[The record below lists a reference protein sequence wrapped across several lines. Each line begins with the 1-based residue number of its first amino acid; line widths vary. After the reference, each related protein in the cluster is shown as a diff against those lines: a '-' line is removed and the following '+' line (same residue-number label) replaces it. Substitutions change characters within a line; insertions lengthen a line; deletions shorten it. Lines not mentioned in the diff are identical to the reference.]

1 MDKIDITIIG
11 GGVTGLA
18 SALYLTEKYPDKTIM
33 LVEKNAFLGEEQSG
47 RNSGIRHSSIQYKP
61 GSLKAKF
68 CVEGNRLITEFCKK
82 YDIPYADT
90 GKLTVAVTPE
100 EVEKL
105 DYYYNRAVQNGA
117 PGVRKLTGEEVKEFE
132 PNVKCLAAV
141 YTPSTGIV
149 DGATYIKTMKNLLGN
164 TEAIVFDHTKVL
176 DVKHQDEGLVVKVN
190 QAGEEYEFLSDIVV
204 NAAGLFGDE
213 LTRMVNPDFHYKVKP
228 LRGEFMKFNM
238 NKRPELFMKGMPV
251 YPVPRPIP
259 GGMLDEHG
267 EPKTTSGTHLTPCFD
282 LDASGK
288 AVISNFVHVGPFQV
302 PINDK
307 SDYESNRAPPE
318 VFVKDLQKF
327 FPGLRV
333 EDLEQEFTGI
343 QVKIAGYDDWI
354 LERDKKHSNF
364 ITAIIDSPGFT
375 ASQAVG
381 KHISELVDQIYAEK
395 KVGIEAMVAGVSGK

>member
-1 MDKIDITIIG
+1 MESIDITIIG

-82 YDIPYADT
+82 YDVPYADT
-90 GKLTVAVTPE
+90 GKLTVATTLE
-100 EVEKL
+100 DIAKL
-105 DYYYNRAVQNGA
+105 DFYYERAVKNGA
-117 PGVRKLTGEEVKEFE
+117 PGVRKLTKGEIKEFE
-132 PNVKCLAAV
+132 PNIEGLAAV

-164 TEAIVFDHTKVL
+164 TDAIVFDHTKVL
-176 DVKHQDEGLVVKVN
+176 DVKPQEDGFVVKVD
-190 QAGEEYEFLSDIVV
+190 QAGEVYEFKSEIVV
-204 NAAGLFGDE
+204 NAAGLFADE
-213 LTRMVNPDFHYKVKP
+213 LTRMVNPEFPYKIKP
-228 LRGEFMKFNM
+228 LRGEFMKFNK

-251 YPVPRPIP
+251 YKIPQPIP

-267 EPKTTSGTHLTPCFD
+267 EPKTTSGTHFTPCFD
-282 LDASGK
+282 FDASGK
-288 AVISNFVHVGPFQV
+288 IVISNFVHVGPFQV
-302 PINDK
+302 PINNK

-318 VFVKDLQKF
+318 AFVKDLKILL
-327 FPGLRV
+327 PGLRV

-343 QVKIAGYDDWI
+343 QTKIEGYDDWI
-354 LERDKKHSNF
+354 LERDKKYRNLV
-364 ITAIIDSPGFT
+364 TAIIDSPGFT

-381 KHISELVDQIYAEK
+381 KEISELVDQIYAEK
-395 KVGIEAMVAGVSGK
+395 LELASAQK